1 MTMHP
6 AERPAVSNLPKLA
19 YVAPAPPARAP
30 MAPPSWIVQQDVVDD
45 GRWLAPVVTQMES
58 ADPVARAKATG
69 LRMLSWGAI
78 WLGAGLIVF
87 AILAIVGAKL
97 PVAAAVGGLLW
108 IVATAGTSYRV
119 ARLDHEV
126 SAGGVERH
134 RIDAGRHVQLARMQ
148 HDQELKRM
156 ALSAWLR
163 SLERGDGRVD

>member
-6 AERPAVSNLPKLA
+6 AERNLPTF
-19 YVAPAPPARAP
+19 VAPAPPARAP
-30 MAPPSWIVQQDVVDD
+30 QPPPTWLAQQETVDD
-45 GRWLAPVVTQMES
+45 ARWLAPVVTQMES

-78 WLGAGLIVF
+78 WLGGGLIVF
-87 AILAIVGAKL
+87 ALLAIVGAKL
-97 PVAAAVGGLLW
+97 PIAAALGGLVW

-134 RIDAGRHVQLARMQ
+134 RIDRGAQVQLARMR
-148 HDQELKRM
+148 HDHELKRL
-156 ALSAWLR
+156 ALDAWLR
-163 SLERGDGRVD
+163 SLDRE